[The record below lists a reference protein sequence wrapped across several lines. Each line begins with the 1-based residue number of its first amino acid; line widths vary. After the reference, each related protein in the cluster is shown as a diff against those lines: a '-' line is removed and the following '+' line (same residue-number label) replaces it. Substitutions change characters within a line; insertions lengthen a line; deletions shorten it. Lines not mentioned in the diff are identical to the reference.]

1 MIRKTTRELCAFCK
15 GVRKLCGASV
25 CPILVK
31 KSLKLKPPPISKK
44 ELDACSEWLLVGE
57 YGYPKVRYGPL
68 TAMSP
73 YPWEPEEWARKRLDF
88 ANILR
93 FRMMTVYPFQRKH
106 IYKPPDVYD
115 PLGETVAS
123 IKPIDVELYLKKP
136 PKMRLRLD
144 ASIPPVGG
152 SAPLKKIELE
162 ENPKIPKKVES
173 ILSDRIK
180 ATKAVELLYRW
191 GASIYYIEK
200 IFSGGFLGIEER
212 RRVVPTRWGITAVD
226 SILGNAFLRDIKY
239 SPSIENVELYHWEY
253 LGNIYYIVLIPSDYW
268 AMETLEL
275 WLPNSVWVKGSGK
288 PVIFPNYEDYTGK
301 PAKMDGGHFAIK
313 ISVLDYLKKVNRKV
327 AVLAIRIITPR
338 YIAPVG
344 SWQIRESV
352 KLALERG
359 PIAKGELDEILDII
373 ESRESTI
380 RSVNV
385 RKKSWLLKRLKIEP
399 LDKYIASK

>member
-1 MIRKTTRELCAFCK
+1 MIRKTTREFCAYCK
-15 GVRKLCGASV
+15 GVRKLCGASI

-31 KSLKLKPPPISKK
+31 KSLKLRPPPISRR

-68 TAMSP
+68 SAMSS
-73 YPWEPEEWARKRLDF
+73 YPWEPEKWARERLDF
-88 ANILR
+88 ADILR
-93 FRMMTVYPFQRKH
+93 FRMMTVYPFQRRQ
-106 IYKPPDVYD
+106 IYKPPDIYD

-152 SAPLKKIELE
+152 SAPLKKIELG
-162 ENPKIPKKVES
+162 ENPKIPKMVES
-173 ILSDRIK
+173 VLSERMK
-180 ATKAVELLYRW
+180 AAKAVELLYRW

-212 RRVVPTRWGITAVD
+212 RRIVPTRWGITAVD

-239 SPSIENVELYHWEY
+239 SPSIGNAELYYWEY
-253 LGNIYYIVLIPSDYW
+253 LGNKYYITLIPSDYW
-268 AMETLEL
+268 SMETLEF
-275 WLPNSVWVKGSGK
+275 WLPNSVWVSGRGK
-288 PVIFPNYEDYTGK
+288 PVIFPNHEDYTGK

-313 ISVLDYLKKVNRKV
+313 ISVLDYLRKTNRKA
-327 AVLAIRIITPR
+327 AVLAIRIITPK

-352 KLALERG
+352 KLALENK
-359 PIAKGELDEILDII
+359 PVIKGDIDEIIDFIS
-373 ESRESTI
+373 SRE
-380 RSVNV
+380 NV
-385 RKKSWLLKRLKIEP
+385 VRTTNLAKKSWLLRRLRIEP
-399 LDKYIASK
+399 LDKFL